1 MDTFKKKVKDSFDQR
16 ADCYDK
22 YSSIQKEISKNLLD
36 LFFNEL
42 KQNKQ
47 EFSLL
52 ELGCGT
58 GFCSKK
64 ISENLSLS
72 RIHLLDISNNMIK
85 QSKIRF
91 KNQNVFFFKNDFDFF
106 DNFGNYSLI
115 VSNMS
120 LHWSKDFLKLIKKIL
135 NSIRKDSILLL
146 SFPNSRSF
154 NNLKTKHYK
163 LINDFPNEKEMEE
176 LLKNKKFY
184 FTMKR
189 MIHELEYRNII
200 LFFQSLKKIGA
211 NVSNNVFNISDL
223 YSLRRDRDKVRV
235 NFDISYFFIRKMKD

>member
-1 MDTFKKKVKDSFDQR
+1 MDTFKKKVKNSFDQG

-22 YSSIQKEISKNLLD
+22 HSSIQKEISKNLLD

-42 KQNKQ
+42 KENK
-47 EFSLL
+47 ERFSLL

-64 ISENLSLS
+64 ISENLSLT

-85 QSKIRF
+85 KSKIRF

-106 DNFGNYSLI
+106 DNFENYNLI

-120 LHWSKDFLKLIKKIL
+120 LHWSKDFLRLIKKIL

-163 LINDFPNEKEMEE
+163 LINDFPNEKKMEE

-189 MIHELEYRNII
+189 MIHELEYGNII
-200 LFFQSLKKIGA
+200 LFFHSLKKIGA
-211 NVSNNVFNISDL
+211 NVSNNVFNVSDL

>member
-1 MDTFKKKVKDSFDQR
+1 MDSFKKKVKDSFNKGSLN
-16 ADCYDK
+16 YDK
-22 YSSIQKEISKNLLD
+22 NSSIQKEISKNLLD
-36 LFFNEL
+36 FFFDEVKKNNER
-42 KQNKQ
+42 
-47 EFSLL
+47 FSLL
-52 ELGCGT
+52 DLGCGT
-58 GFCSKK
+58 GFCSKI
-64 ISENLSLS
+64 ISENTSLTS
-72 RIHLLDISNNMIK
+72 IHLLDISHEMIK
-85 QSKIRF
+85 KSKIRF
-91 KNQNVFFFKNDFDFF
+91 KNKNAFFLKNDFDFF
-106 DNFGNYSLI
+106 DNFENYNLI

-135 NSIRKDSILLL
+135 NSIKKNSILLL

-154 NNLKTKHYK
+154 NNLKTKHHK
-163 LINDFPNEKEMEE
+163 LINDFPNEKKMEE

-189 MIHELEYRNII
+189 MIHELEYKNIM

-211 NVSNNVFNISDL
+211 NVSNNVFNIPDL

>member
-1 MDTFKKKVKDSFDQR
+1 MDTFKKKIKNSFDQG

-22 YSSIQKEISKNLLD
+22 HSSMQKEISKNLLN

-42 KQNKQ
+42 TQNK
-47 EFSLL
+47 EGFSLL

-64 ISENLSLS
+64 ISENVSLT
-72 RIHLLDISNNMIK
+72 RIHLLDISNKMIK

-106 DNFGNYSLI
+106 DNFENYNLI

-135 NSIRKDSILLL
+135 SSIKNNSILLL

-154 NNLKTKHYK
+154 DNLKTKHHK
-163 LINDFPNEKEMEE
+163 LINDFPNEKKMEE
-176 LLKNKKFY
+176 LLNNKKFY

-189 MIHELEYRNII
+189 MIHEIEYKNIM
-200 LFFQSLKKIGA
+200 FFFKSLKKIGA

>member
-1 MDTFKKKVKDSFDQR
+1 MDTFKKKVKDSFDQG

-22 YSSIQKEISKNLLD
+22 HSSIQKEISKNLLD

-42 KQNKQ
+42 KENK
-47 EFSLL
+47 EGFSLL

-64 ISENLSLS
+64 ISENLSLT
-72 RIHLLDISNNMIK
+72 RIHLLDISNKMIK

-91 KNQNVFFFKNDFDFF
+91 KNQNVFFFKDDFDFF
-106 DNFGNYSLI
+106 DNFENYNLI

-135 NSIRKDSILLL
+135 NSIKKNSILLL
-146 SFPNSRSF
+146 SFPNSGSF
-154 NNLKTKHYK
+154 NNLKTKYHK
-163 LINDFPNEKEMEE
+163 LINDFPNEKKMEE
-176 LLKNKKFY
+176 LLNDKKFY
-184 FTMKR
+184 FSIKR

-223 YSLRRDRDKVRV
+223 YSLRRDRDKVKV
-235 NFDISYFFIRKMKD
+235 NFDISYFFIRKIKN

>member
-1 MDTFKKKVKDSFDQR
+1 MDTYKKKVKDSFDQR

-42 KQNKQ
+42 KENK
-47 EFSLL
+47 EGFSLL

-64 ISENLSLS
+64 ISENVSLT
-72 RIHLLDISNNMIK
+72 RIHLLDISNKMIK
-85 QSKIRF
+85 KSKIRF

-106 DNFGNYSLI
+106 DNFENYNLI

-120 LHWSKDFLKLIKKIL
+120 LHWSKDFLRLVKKIL
-135 NSIRKDSILLL
+135 NSIKKNSILLL
-146 SFPNSRSF
+146 SFPNSKSF
-154 NNLKTKHYK
+154 NNLKLKHYK
-163 LINDFPNEKEMEE
+163 LINDFPNEKKMEE

-189 MIHELEYRNII
+189 MIHELEYKNIM
-200 LFFQSLKKIGA
+200 FFFKSLKKIGA

>member
-1 MDTFKKKVKDSFDQR
+1 MDTFKKKVKDSFDHG

-22 YSSIQKEISKNLLD
+22 HSSIQKEISKNLLD
-36 LFFNEL
+36 LFFDEL
-42 KQNKQ
+42 KENK
-47 EFSLL
+47 EGFSLL

-58 GFCSKK
+58 GLCSKK
-64 ISENLSLS
+64 ISENVSLT
-72 RIHLLDISNNMIK
+72 RIHLLDISNKMIK
-85 QSKIRF
+85 KSKIRF
-91 KNQNVFFFKNDFDFF
+91 KNQNVFFLKNDFDFF
-106 DNFGNYSLI
+106 DDFESYNLI

-135 NSIRKDSILLL
+135 NSIKKNSILLL

-154 NNLKTKHYK
+154 NNLKTKHHK
-163 LINDFPNEKEMEE
+163 LINDFPNEKKMED
-176 LLKNKKFY
+176 LLNNKKFY

-189 MIHELEYRNII
+189 MIHELEYKNIM

-211 NVSNNVFNISDL
+211 NVSNNVFNIPDL

>member
-1 MDTFKKKVKDSFDQR
+1 MDTFKKKVKNSFDEG

-22 YSSIQKEISKNLLD
+22 HSRIQKEISKNLLD

-42 KQNKQ
+42 KQNKE

-64 ISENLSLS
+64 ISENLSLT

-85 QSKIRF
+85 KSKIRF
-91 KNQNVFFFKNDFDFF
+91 KNQNVFFLKNDFDFF
-106 DNFGNYSLI
+106 DNFENYNLI

-120 LHWSKDFLKLIKKIL
+120 LHWSKDFLRLIKKIL

-163 LINDFPNEKEMEE
+163 LVNDFPNEKKMEE
-176 LLKNKKFY
+176 LLNNKKFY

-189 MIHELEYRNII
+189 MIHELEYGNII
-200 LFFQSLKKIGA
+200 LFFHSLKKIGA

>member
-1 MDTFKKKVKDSFDQR
+1 MDSFKKKVKDSFDQG

-22 YSSIQKEISKNLLD
+22 HSSIQKEISKNLLD
-36 LFFNEL
+36 LFFNEI
-42 KQNKQ
+42 KEKK
-47 EFSLL
+47 EGFSLL

-64 ISENLSLS
+64 ISENLSLT

-85 QSKIRF
+85 KSKIRF

-106 DNFGNYSLI
+106 DNFENYNLI

-135 NSIRKDSILLL
+135 NSIKNNSILLL

-154 NNLKTKHYK
+154 NNLKTKHHK
-163 LINDFPNEKEMEE
+163 LINDFPNEKKMEE
-176 LLKNKKFY
+176 LLNNKKFY

-189 MIHELEYRNII
+189 MIHELEYKNIM

-211 NVSNNVFNISDL
+211 NVSNNEFNISDL

>member
-1 MDTFKKKVKDSFDQR
+1 MDTFKKKVKDSFDQG
-16 ADCYDK
+16 ANCYDK
-22 YSSIQKEISKNLLD
+22 HSSIQKEISKNLLD

-42 KQNKQ
+42 KQNKE

-64 ISENLSLS
+64 ISENLSLT

-85 QSKIRF
+85 KSKIRF

-106 DNFGNYSLI
+106 DNFENYNLI

-163 LINDFPNEKEMEE
+163 LINDFPNEKKMEE

-200 LFFQSLKKIGA
+200 LFFKSLKKIGA
-211 NVSNNVFNISDL
+211 NVSNNVFNILDL
-223 YSLRRDRDKVRV
+223 YSLRRDRDKVKV

>member
-42 KQNKQ
+42 KENK
-47 EFSLL
+47 ERFSLL

-64 ISENLSLS
+64 ISENVSLT
-72 RIHLLDISNNMIK
+72 RIHLLDISNKMIK

-106 DNFGNYSLI
+106 DNFENYNLI

-120 LHWSKDFLKLIKKIL
+120 LHWSKDFLRLIKKIL

-163 LINDFPNEKEMEE
+163 LINDFPNEEKMEE
-176 LLKNKKFY
+176 LLKNRKFY

>member
-1 MDTFKKKVKDSFDQR
+1 MDTFKKKIKNSFDQG

-22 YSSIQKEISKNLLD
+22 HSSIQKEISKNLLD

-42 KQNKQ
+42 KQNKE

-64 ISENLSLS
+64 ISENLSLT

-85 QSKIRF
+85 KSKIRF
-91 KNQNVFFFKNDFDFF
+91 KNQNVFFLKNDFDFF
-106 DNFGNYSLI
+106 DNFENYNLI

-163 LINDFPNEKEMEE
+163 LINDFPNEKKMEE

-200 LFFQSLKKIGA
+200 LFFKSLKKIGA
-211 NVSNNVFNISDL
+211 NVSNNVFNILDL
-223 YSLRRDRDKVRV
+223 YSLRRDRDKVKV

>member
-1 MDTFKKKVKDSFDQR
+1 MDAFKKKVKDSFDQG
-16 ADCYDK
+16 ADCYEK
-22 YSSIQKEISKNLLD
+22 HSSIQKEISKNLLD
-36 LFFNEL
+36 LFFNEI
-42 KQNKQ
+42 KENK
-47 EFSLL
+47 EGFSLL

-58 GFCSKK
+58 GFCGKK
-64 ISENLSLS
+64 ISENVSLT
-72 RIHLLDISNNMIK
+72 RIHLLDISNKMIK
-85 QSKIRF
+85 KAKIRF

-106 DNFGNYSLI
+106 DNFENYNLI

-135 NSIRKDSILLL
+135 NSIKKNSVVLL

-154 NNLKTKHYK
+154 NNLKSKHHK
-163 LINDFPNEKEMEE
+163 LINDFPNEKKMEE

-189 MIHELEYRNII
+189 MIHELEYKNIM

-211 NVSNNVFNISDL
+211 NVSNNLFNISDL
-223 YSLRRDRDKVRV
+223 YSLRRDRDKVKV

>member
-1 MDTFKKKVKDSFDQR
+1 MDSFKKKVKDSFDQG

-22 YSSIQKEISKNLLD
+22 HSSIQKKISKNLLD
-36 LFFNEL
+36 LLFNEL
-42 KQNKQ
+42 KGNK
-47 EFSLL
+47 EGFSLL

-64 ISENLSLS
+64 ISENLSLT
-72 RIHLLDISNNMIK
+72 RIHLLDISNKMIK
-85 QSKIRF
+85 KSKIRF

-106 DNFGNYSLI
+106 DNFENYNLI

-135 NSIRKDSILLL
+135 TSIKKNSIVLL

-154 NNLKTKHYK
+154 NNLKTKHHK
-163 LINDFPNEKEMEE
+163 LINDFPNQKKMEE
-176 LLKNKKFY
+176 LLNNKKFF

-189 MIHELEYRNII
+189 MIHELEYKNIM

>member
-1 MDTFKKKVKDSFDQR
+1 MDTFKKKVKDSFDHG

-22 YSSIQKEISKNLLD
+22 HSSIQKEISKNLLD

-42 KQNKQ
+42 KENK
-47 EFSLL
+47 EGFSLL

-58 GFCSKK
+58 GLCSKK
-64 ISENLSLS
+64 ISENVSLT
-72 RIHLLDISNNMIK
+72 RIHLLDISNKMIK
-85 QSKIRF
+85 KSKIRF

-106 DNFGNYSLI
+106 DDFESYNLI

-135 NSIRKDSILLL
+135 NSIKNNSILLL

-154 NNLKTKHYK
+154 NNLKTKHHK
-163 LINDFPNEKEMEE
+163 LINDFPNEKKMEE
-176 LLKNKKFY
+176 LLNNKKFY

-189 MIHELEYRNII
+189 MIHELEYKNIM

-211 NVSNNVFNISDL
+211 NVSNNVFNIPDL

>member
-42 KQNKQ
+42 KQNKE

-64 ISENLSLS
+64 ISENLSLT

-85 QSKIRF
+85 KSKIRF
-91 KNQNVFFFKNDFDFF
+91 KNQNVFFLKNDFDFF
-106 DNFGNYSLI
+106 DNFENYNLI

-120 LHWSKDFLKLIKKIL
+120 LHWSKDFLRLIKKIL
-135 NSIRKDSILLL
+135 NSIRKNSILLL

-154 NNLKTKHYK
+154 NNLKTKHHK
-163 LINDFPNEKEMEE
+163 LINDFPNEKKMEE
-176 LLKNKKFY
+176 LLNNKKFY

-189 MIHELEYRNII
+189 MIHELEYGNIM

-211 NVSNNVFNISDL
+211 NVSNNVYNISDL

>member
-1 MDTFKKKVKDSFDQR
+1 MDSFKKKVKDSFDQG

-22 YSSIQKEISKNLLD
+22 HSSIQKEISKNLLD
-36 LFFNEL
+36 LFFNEI
-42 KQNKQ
+42 KEKK
-47 EFSLL
+47 EGFSLL

-64 ISENLSLS
+64 ISENLSLT

-85 QSKIRF
+85 KSKIRF

-106 DNFGNYSLI
+106 DNFENYNLI

-135 NSIRKDSILLL
+135 SSIKNNSILLL

-154 NNLKTKHYK
+154 DNLKTKHHK
-163 LINDFPNEKEMEE
+163 LINDFPNEKKMEE
-176 LLKNKKFY
+176 LLNNKKFY

-189 MIHELEYRNII
+189 MIHELEYKNIM

-211 NVSNNVFNISDL
+211 NVSNNEFNISDL
-223 YSLRRDRDKVRV
+223 YSLRRDRDKVRL

>member
-1 MDTFKKKVKDSFDQR
+1 MDTFKKKVKDSFDQG

-22 YSSIQKEISKNLLD
+22 HSSIQKEISKNLLD
-36 LFFNEL
+36 LFFNEI
-42 KQNKQ
+42 KENK
-47 EFSLL
+47 EGFSLL

-64 ISENLSLS
+64 ISENVSLT
-72 RIHLLDISNNMIK
+72 RIHLLDISNKMIK

-91 KNQNVFFFKNDFDFF
+91 KNKNVFFFKDDFDFF
-106 DNFGNYSLI
+106 DNFENYNLI

-135 NSIRKDSILLL
+135 NSIKNNSILLL

-163 LINDFPNEKEMEE
+163 LVNDFPNEKKMEE
-176 LLKNKKFY
+176 LLNNKKFY

-189 MIHELEYRNII
+189 MIHELEYKNIM

>member
-1 MDTFKKKVKDSFDQR
+1 MDTFKKKVKNSFDQG

-22 YSSIQKEISKNLLD
+22 HSSIQKEISKNLLD

-42 KQNKQ
+42 KENK
-47 EFSLL
+47 EGFSLL

-58 GFCSKK
+58 GFCGKK
-64 ISENLSLS
+64 ISENVGLT
-72 RIHLLDISNNMIK
+72 RIHFLDISNNMIK
-85 QSKIRF
+85 KSKIRF
-91 KNQNVFFFKNDFDFF
+91 KNQNVFFLKNDFDFF
-106 DNFGNYSLI
+106 DNFENYNLI

-135 NSIRKDSILLL
+135 NSIKKKSIVLI

-154 NNLKTKHYK
+154 SSLKTKHHK
-163 LINDFPNEKEMEE
+163 LINDFPNEKKMEE
-176 LLKNKKFY
+176 LLNNKKFN

-189 MIHELEYRNII
+189 MIHELEYKNIM
-200 LFFQSLKKIGA
+200 FFFKSLKKIGA

-235 NFDISYFFIRKMKD
+235 NFDISYFFIRKIRD

>member
-1 MDTFKKKVKDSFDQR
+1 MDTFKKKVKDSFDQG

-42 KQNKQ
+42 KENK
-47 EFSLL
+47 EGFSLL

-64 ISENLSLS
+64 ISENLSLT

-85 QSKIRF
+85 KSKIRF

-106 DNFGNYSLI
+106 DNFENYNLI

-120 LHWSKDFLKLIKKIL
+120 LHWSKDFLKLIKTIL
-135 NSIRKDSILLL
+135 SSIKKNSILLL
-146 SFPNSRSF
+146 SFPNSKSF
-154 NNLKTKHYK
+154 NNLKSRHKK
-163 LINDFPNEKEMEE
+163 IINDFPNEKTMKE
-176 LLKNKKFY
+176 LLNNTKFY
-184 FTMKR
+184 FKMKR
-189 MIHELEYRNII
+189 IIHEQEYRNII
-200 LFFQSLKKIGA
+200 IFFKSLKKIGA
-211 NVSNNVFNISDL
+211 SVSNNSYNILDL
-223 YSLRRDRDKVRV
+223 YSLRRDKNKVKV
-235 NFDISYFFIRKMKD
+235 NFDISYLFVRKIKD

>member
-1 MDTFKKKVKDSFDQR
+1 MDRFKKKVKHSFDKG

-22 YSSIQKEISKNLLD
+22 HSGVQQKISENLLD

-42 KQNKQ
+42 KENQ
-47 EFSLL
+47 EGFSLL
-52 ELGCGT
+52 DLGCGT

-64 ISENLSLS
+64 ISENVSLTK
-72 RIHLLDISNNMIK
+72 IHLLDISNKMIK
-85 QSKIRF
+85 KSKIRF
-91 KNQNVFFFKNDFDFF
+91 KNQNVFFFQNDFDFF
-106 DNFGNYSLI
+106 DNFENYNLI

-135 NSIRKDSILLL
+135 NSIKKNSILLL

-154 NNLKTKHYK
+154 NNLKTKHHK
-163 LINDFPNEKEMEE
+163 LINDFPNEKKMEE

-189 MIHELEYRNII
+189 MIHELEYKNIM

-211 NVSNNVFNISDL
+211 NVSNNVYNISDL

-235 NFDISYFFIRKMKD
+235 NFDISYFFIRKIKN

>member
-1 MDTFKKKVKDSFDQR
+1 MDTFKKKVKDSFDQG

-36 LFFNEL
+36 LFFNEI
-42 KQNKQ
+42 KKNK
-47 EFSLL
+47 EGFSLL

-64 ISENLSLS
+64 ISENVSLT

-85 QSKIRF
+85 KSKIRF

-106 DNFGNYSLI
+106 DNFENYNLI

-163 LINDFPNEKEMEE
+163 LVNDFPNEKKMEE
-176 LLKNKKFY
+176 LLNNKKFY

-189 MIHELEYRNII
+189 MIHELEYRNIM

-235 NFDISYFFIRKMKD
+235 NFDISYFFIRKIRD

>member
-42 KQNKQ
+42 KKNK
-47 EFSLL
+47 ERFSLL

-64 ISENLSLS
+64 ISENVSLT
-72 RIHLLDISNNMIK
+72 RIHLLDISNKMIK

-106 DNFGNYSLI
+106 DNFENYNLI

-163 LINDFPNEKEMEE
+163 LINDFPNEKKMEE

-189 MIHELEYRNII
+189 MIHELEYKNIM

-211 NVSNNVFNISDL
+211 NVSNNLFNISDL
-223 YSLRRDRDKVRV
+223 YSLRRDRDKVKV

>member
-1 MDTFKKKVKDSFDQR
+1 MDSFKKKVKDSFDQG

-22 YSSIQKEISKNLLD
+22 HSSIQKEISKNLLD

-42 KQNKQ
+42 KENK
-47 EFSLL
+47 EGFSLL

-64 ISENLSLS
+64 ISENVSLT
-72 RIHLLDISNNMIK
+72 RIHLLDISNKMIK
-85 QSKIRF
+85 KSKIRF
-91 KNQNVFFFKNDFDFF
+91 KNQNVFFFKSDFDFF
-106 DNFGNYSLI
+106 DNFENYNLI

-135 NSIRKDSILLL
+135 SSIKNNSILLL

-154 NNLKTKHYK
+154 DNLKTKHHK
-163 LINDFPNEKEMEE
+163 LINDFPNEKKMEE
-176 LLKNKKFY
+176 LLNNKKFY

-189 MIHELEYRNII
+189 MIHELEYKNIM

-211 NVSNNVFNISDL
+211 NVSNNEFNISDL

-235 NFDISYFFIRKMKD
+235 NFDISYFFIRKVKD

>member
-1 MDTFKKKVKDSFDQR
+1 MDTFKKKVKDSFDHG

-22 YSSIQKEISKNLLD
+22 HSSIQKEISKNLLD
-36 LFFNEL
+36 LFFDEL
-42 KQNKQ
+42 KENK
-47 EFSLL
+47 EGFSLL

-58 GFCSKK
+58 GLCSKK
-64 ISENLSLS
+64 ISENVSLT
-72 RIHLLDISNNMIK
+72 RIHLLDISNKMIK
-85 QSKIRF
+85 KSKIRF
-91 KNQNVFFFKNDFDFF
+91 KNQNVFFLKNDFDFF
-106 DNFGNYSLI
+106 DDFESYNLI

-135 NSIRKDSILLL
+135 NSIKKNSILLL

-154 NNLKTKHYK
+154 NNLKTKHHK
-163 LINDFPNEKEMEE
+163 LINDFPNEKKMEE

-189 MIHELEYRNII
+189 MIHELEYKNIMF
-200 LFFQSLKKIGA
+200 FFQSLKKIGA

-235 NFDISYFFIRKMKD
+235 NFDISYFFIRKIRD

>member
-1 MDTFKKKVKDSFDQR
+1 MDSFKKKVKDSFDQG

-22 YSSIQKEISKNLLD
+22 HSSIQKEISKNLLD
-36 LFFNEL
+36 LFFNEI
-42 KQNKQ
+42 KEKK
-47 EFSLL
+47 EGFSLL

-64 ISENLSLS
+64 ISENLSLT

-85 QSKIRF
+85 KSKIRF
-91 KNQNVFFFKNDFDFF
+91 KNQNVFFLKNDFDFF
-106 DNFGNYSLI
+106 DNFENYNLI

-135 NSIRKDSILLL
+135 SSIKNNSILLL

-154 NNLKTKHYK
+154 DNLKTKHHK
-163 LINDFPNEKEMEE
+163 LINDFPNEKKMEE
-176 LLKNKKFY
+176 LLNNKKFY

-189 MIHELEYRNII
+189 MIHELEYKNIM

-211 NVSNNVFNISDL
+211 NVSNNEFNISDL

>member
-1 MDTFKKKVKDSFDQR
+1 MDTFKKKVKDSFDQG

-22 YSSIQKEISKNLLD
+22 RSTIQKEISKNLLD

-42 KQNKQ
+42 KENN
-47 EFSLL
+47 EGFSLL

-64 ISENLSLS
+64 ISEKLSLT
-72 RIHLLDISNNMIK
+72 RIHLLDISNKMIK
-85 QSKIRF
+85 QSKKRF
-91 KNQNVFFFKNDFDFF
+91 KNQNVFFLKNDFDFF
-106 DNFGNYSLI
+106 DNFENYNLI

-135 NSIRKDSILLL
+135 NSIRKNSILLL

-154 NNLKTKHYK
+154 NNLKTEHHK
-163 LINDFPNEKEMEE
+163 LINDFPNEKKMEE
-176 LLKNKKFY
+176 LLNNKKFY

-189 MIHELEYRNII
+189 MIHELEYGNIM

-211 NVSNNVFNISDL
+211 NVSNNVYNISDL

>member
-1 MDTFKKKVKDSFDQR
+1 MDTYKKKVKDSFDQGS
-16 ADCYDK
+16 DCYDK
-22 YSSIQKEISKNLLD
+22 HSSIQKEISKNLLD
-36 LFFNEL
+36 LFFNEI
-42 KQNKQ
+42 KKNK
-47 EFSLL
+47 EGFSLL

-64 ISENLSLS
+64 ISENVSLT
-72 RIHLLDISNNMIK
+72 RIHLLDISNKMIK
-85 QSKIRF
+85 KSKIRF
-91 KNQNVFFFKNDFDFF
+91 KNQNVFFLKNDFDFF
-106 DNFGNYSLI
+106 DNFENYNLI

-135 NSIRKDSILLL
+135 NSIKKNSILLL
-146 SFPNSRSF
+146 SFPNSSSF

-163 LINDFPNEKEMEE
+163 LVNDFPNEKKMEE
-176 LLKNKKFY
+176 LLNNKKFY

-189 MIHELEYRNII
+189 MIHELEYRNIMF
-200 LFFQSLKKIGA
+200 FFQSLKKIGA

-235 NFDISYFFIRKMKD
+235 NFDISYFFIRKMKN